1 MSWALNT
8 AESAENTQMVGQSEG
23 RYLGLEPKE
32 ATEGLP

>member
-8 AESAENTQMVGQSEG
+8 AERAENTQTVNQKAV
-23 RYLGLEPKE
+23 RYLGVEPKE